1 MSPMKRYLVFF
12 TGRVQ
17 FVGFR
22 YFCITSAIKFSI
34 TGWVKNLDN
43 GLVEME
49 AQGSEENLKLF
60 FNSVKSGNGFSKVQD
75 YSMKE
80 IPIIHNEEEMKIR

>member
-1 MSPMKRYLVFF
+1 MKRYLVFF

-22 YFCITSAIKFSI
+22 YFCATKAIKFSV
-34 TGWVKNLDN
+34 TGCVKNLDN

-49 AQGSEENLKLF
+49 AQGTEENLKLF
-60 FNSVKSGNGFSKVQD
+60 FSAVKSGNGFSKVED

-80 IPIIHNEEEMKIR
+80 VPIQHNEKEMKIIY